1 MSVSSSPVRQRNFS
15 MIKFPAA
22 EFVLGS
28 EDPGD
33 RAQPPHEVRISAF
46 SLADRCVSAADF
58 LTFLQAAP
66 LAHTLIDCID
76 PCFIVHRAAGFELRP
91 GCADYPM
98 IQLGFW
104 GAAGYCNWLSRSEG
118 RTEVYDLAGR
128 SADLAADGY
137 RLPTEAEWESACR
150 TGRSADLLGDPA
162 AVNSADAAPNCL
174 ALRANASAA
183 GNFLADQ
190 PGPVPVAGL
199 PADAAGL
206 YQMLGNVREWC
217 QDRFG
222 PYPASPQ
229 HNPSGP
235 ARGAFRVVRGGSFLD
250 ERHSLGPAGRL
261 AAFEDTRCEV
271 YGFRVA
277 RSR

>member
-1 MSVSSSPVRQRNFS
+1 MSVSSSPVRQCNFS
-15 MIKFPAA
+15 MIDFPAA

-28 EDPGD
+28 DVPAD
-33 RAQPPHEVRISAF
+33 RALPPHEVSVDAF

-58 LTFLQAAP
+58 LAFLQAFP
-66 LAHTLIDCID
+66 LEHTLIDCID
-76 PCFIVHRAAGFELRP
+76 PCFIVHRATGFELRP

-128 SADLAADGY
+128 NADLSSDGY
-137 RLPTEAEWESACR
+137 RLPTEAEWEFACR
-150 TGRSADLLGDPA
+150 TGHSDELRE
-162 AVNSADAAPNCL
+162 VNSADAGPNCQ

-183 GNFLADQ
+183 GNFLPDQ
-190 PGPVPVAGL
+190 PGPVAVAAL

-235 ARGAFRVVRGGSFLD
+235 GRGAFRVVRGGSFLED
-250 ERHSLGPAGRL
+250 RRSLGPAGRL